1 MQGAPLISVTD
12 KGLYCRAGD
21 FYIDPWR
28 PVATAVLTHGH
39 SDHARA
45 GSSLYYAARPGVPIL
60 HRRLGTEAE
69 VRPLEYGE
77 PLTLGS
83 SRVSLHPAGHVLG
96 SAQVRIETAE
106 RVWVVSG
113 DYKRD
118 PDPTCAPF
126 EPQTCDVFITEAT
139 FALPVYRWRPT
150 PEVVGEIHE
159 WWQLNRRQGLASV
172 LCCYAL
178 GKAQRV
184 LAELLAFTNE
194 TVYVHGAVAPI
205 VEIYRQAGIAMVP
218 TQSVGQA
225 ENADKIVS
233 NASETATATEVA
245 ANDGFA
251 HALASATTDPVD
263 SSAPPRN
270 RKTSRAKRSKIDF
283 SGALILCPPSA
294 SGTPWMRRFGA
305 CATGFCSGWMRIRGN
320 RRRQGYDRG
329 FVLSDHTDW
338 PGLLDTIAATGA
350 KRILATHGY
359 SDALVRYL
367 REEGRDAAALSTEY
381 GAEE

>member
-1 MQGAPLISVTD
+1 MQAAPLISVTD
-12 KGLYCRAGD
+12 KGLFCQAGD

-45 GSSLYYAARPGVPIL
+45 GSSLYYAAQPGVAIL
-60 HRRLGTEAE
+60 NRRLGTEAR
-69 VRPLEYGE
+69 VHPLEYGE
-77 PLTLGS
+77 PLTLGTT
-83 SRVSLHPAGHVLG
+83 RVSLHPAGHVLG

-106 RVWVVSG
+106 QVWVVSG

-126 EPQTCDVFITEAT
+126 EPQACDTFITEAT

-150 PEVVGEIHE
+150 PEVVREIHD

-184 LAELLAFTNE
+184 LAELCAFTNE
-194 TVYVHGAVAPI
+194 AVYVHGAVAPI
-205 VEIYRQAGIAMVP
+205 VEIYRQAGISMVP

-225 ENADKIVS
+225 EIEPAGSVPTSDVS
-233 NASETATATEVA
+233 DPAESSPLPPKQKSPR
-245 ANDGFA
+245 AN
-251 HALASATTDPVD
+251 
-263 SSAPPRN
+263 RN
-270 RKTSRAKRSKIDF
+270 KIDY

-338 PGLLDTIAATGA
+338 PGLLDTIEATGA

-359 SDALVRYL
+359 SDALVKYL
-367 REEGRDAAALSTEY
+367 REQGKDAAALSTEY